1 MYENIFILLVLVSCY
16 ICMDVNRSSA
26 SIYFLREQQYG
37 YLFILLWNFH
47 ICNFTRWYFIVEL
60 MTWSEFHSVRVCFK
74 KTMLQIREIAST
86 YKVGFFNQLWVIW
99 TCLNFDKDSLWV
111 AVICWYSLVQCSLS
125 FDKEASH
132 RKSWENVVG
141 SVLLSIRYN
150 LPSTCRVH
158 STWFSCWCSKIFIVV
173 VTWAPR
179 LMQSTTASNC
189 TK

>member
-1 MYENIFILLVLVSCY
+1 MYENISTLLVLVSCY

-26 SIYFLREQQYG
+26 SIFFLREQQYG

-60 MTWSEFHSVRVCFK
+60 MTWSEFHSIRVCLK

-141 SVLLSIRYN
+141 SCFVEYSIQPSIH
-150 LPSTCRVH
+150 LPSTFH
-158 STWFSCWCSKIFIVV
+158 LI
-173 VTWAPR
+173 
-179 LMQSTTASNC
+179 
-189 TK
+189 